1 MFKIDDAEWTLDLR
15 REGAAPE
22 RLYKGPPQDEKAD
35 ITLTCSDT
43 NFAALVMGKL
53 NPQTVRLR
61 IINDCHACM
70 QSQYCCACMR
80 LLVTTHQWASRFF
93 HVRLAAL
100 LMLKLIRLWS
110 LHIMAVTVTVIH
122 TCPPHCPTSSHP
134 HCQAFLMRK
143 LKIDGSMGMAMKLQ
157 PILDAAQPRSKL

>member
-35 ITLTCSDT
+35 ITLTCSDA

-53 NPQTVRLR
+53 NPQTVLH

-70 QSQYCCACMR
+70 GQYRYWCACMR
-80 LLVTTHQWASRFF
+80 LLVIDSGPEDSFL
-93 HVRLAAL
+93 RLVAL
-100 LMLKLIRLWS
+100 LMRKLIRLWS
-110 LHIMAVTVTVIH
+110 LHIMAVTVIH
-122 TCPPHCPTSSHP
+122 TSPPHSLPY
-134 HCQAFLMRK
+134 
-143 LKIDGSMGMAMKLQ
+143 
-157 PILDAAQPRSKL
+157 ILPSTPSGLPDAQTQD